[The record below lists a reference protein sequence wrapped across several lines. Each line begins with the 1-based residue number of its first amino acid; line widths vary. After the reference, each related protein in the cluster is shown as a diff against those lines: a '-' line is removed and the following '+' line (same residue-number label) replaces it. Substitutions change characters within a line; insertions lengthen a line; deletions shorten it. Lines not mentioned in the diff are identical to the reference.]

1 MIVKDGERRGGG
13 GKEKCHKSL
22 RYLQNIGKVCLQKCV
37 YKVFK
42 DSDQTRSFTPDGLPV
57 IYWIR
62 LSLSYKCMGD
72 SFT

>member
-42 DSDQTRSFTPDGLPV
+42 DSE
-57 IYWIR
+57 
-62 LSLSYKCMGD
+62 
-72 SFT
+72 